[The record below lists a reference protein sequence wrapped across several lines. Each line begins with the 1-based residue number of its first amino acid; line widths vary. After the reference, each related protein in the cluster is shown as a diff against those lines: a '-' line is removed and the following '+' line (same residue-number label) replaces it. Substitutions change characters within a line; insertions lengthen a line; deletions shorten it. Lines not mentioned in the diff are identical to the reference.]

1 MNTQYLNI
9 IGLIL
14 DLIGAIILTCGLI
27 VNKKTALELWVS
39 KWAGTTNSE
48 NLELPQVKDR
58 IKQSRYAL
66 WGMGFI
72 IFWFILQI
80 LSNF

>member
-27 VNKKTALELWVS
+27 VNKKTALEL
-39 KWAGTTNSE
+39 
-48 NLELPQVKDR
+48 
-58 IKQSRYAL
+58 
-66 WGMGFI
+66 
-72 IFWFILQI
+72 
-80 LSNF
+80 